1 MANWPLGVTHA
12 RAGDVELVLDALV
25 DDDKLT
31 LDVDDVRLV
40 LDSLVDDVE
49 SEEVLEATHDPDSVT
64 VTDWVIVVL
73 TVVLSVEKLLLIAVD
88 VAVAVSV
95 AVLVS
100 VIVVL
105 SVDVPVR

>member
-73 TVVLSVEKLLLIAVD
+73 
-88 VAVAVSV
+88 
-95 AVLVS
+95 
-100 VIVVL
+100 
-105 SVDVPVR
+105 SVDVPVK

>member
-12 RAGDVELVLDALV
+12 RAGDVEVVLDALV

-49 SEEVLEATHDPDSVT
+49 SEEVLEATHDPNSARTSDMWYRGSQMYF
-64 VTDWVIVVL
+64 
-73 TVVLSVEKLLLIAVD
+73 
-88 VAVAVSV
+88 
-95 AVLVS
+95 
-100 VIVVL
+100 
-105 SVDVPVR
+105 

>member
-25 DDDKLT
+25 DDDELT
-31 LDVDDVRLV
+31 LDVDDVKLV

-64 VTDWVIVVL
+64 VANW
-73 TVVLSVEKLLLIAVD
+73 
-88 VAVAVSV
+88 
-95 AVLVS
+95 